1 MKTCDIVEGIQILAK
16 YRNKQGWD
24 LGAAHD
30 VIYCFATDKPVGAE
44 DLQRLVDLG
53 WCQEDAD
60 YDPGEGFKVENY
72 DPEESWTAYV

>member
-16 YRNKQGWD
+16 YRDKPGWD
-24 LGAAHD
+24 LGAEHD
-30 VIYCFATDKPVGAE
+30 VIYCFNTDRPVTPE

-53 WCQEDAD
+53 WFQEDAD
-60 YDPGEGFKVENY
+60 YDPSDGFKVENY